1 MVYKN
6 TDRQALEE
14 ALSTTNTVKSSALL
28 LLYATF
34 SVADL
39 NDEKAYWDSLNYA
52 SSLPAY
58 KTVLRLLHS
67 NNFATIV
74 HLSRWFLQYDFPS
87 FLRCIVPD
95 LVADVNLLFTF
106 FKRKAQQNLL
116 LFCAQ
121 IIQIR
126 ALSYGS
132 SPSHRVSSSDA
143 LDIKDRYNIYK
154 AQQSQDVL
162 SFKDFQTMYNA
173 INFYTLDHHELGV
186 QIFSKKSA
194 NIIHQ
199 ITHILSK
206 DLQIPRS
213 TQLHLIADAFLHDA
227 QVSDLQK
234 VDRLFSFMQI
244 KDSL

>member
-1 MVYKN
+1 M
-6 TDRQALEE
+6 
-14 ALSTTNTVKSSALL
+14 
-28 LLYATF
+28 
-34 SVADL
+34 

-67 NNFATIV
+67 NNFAAIV
-74 HLSRWFLQYDFPS
+74 RLSRWFLQYDFPS

-116 LFCAQ
+116 LFC
-121 IIQIR
+121 
-126 ALSYGS
+126 
-132 SPSHRVSSSDA
+132 
-143 LDIKDRYNIYK
+143 
-154 AQQSQDVL
+154 
-162 SFKDFQTMYNA
+162 
-173 INFYTLDHHELGV
+173 V
-186 QIFSKKSA
+186 QIFSKNSA